1 MEPSVDALAARL
13 EQRLRSGRTP
23 EVTSA
28 DTRPTVDVDRLAAS
42 IEEAAALSGRFDPIA
57 LVSAVDP
64 STRVSVLSRLASS
77 SVVEVQGA
85 KTQWLLQADRRTDV
99 LKRLV
104 TEQRL
109 ETKLAEPLPETDR
122 FGEKL
127 RELLRTG
134 ASVNVEGLSR
144 DDLLATAA
152 AIEATSGIDVP
163 KPDDSAIRQ
172 SLAQLEFLSDYTVLL
187 EDGFVGRTNELED
200 LRAYLADP
208 SPGTTGLWTGL
219 VLTGLGGAGKSTLLA
234 KFARDCVTD
243 KTATVVVLDF
253 DRPGVEPN
261 DTRWLEAE
269 MTRQVSC
276 QYRGTEQALRSSRRD
291 ARQKKQVFEEQFA
304 SFAAQRRDY
313 ESSLRDLVSDLARAL
328 TGAGAGDRPLL
339 LVLDTFE
346 EVMQRELDARALE
359 WLNEIAERL
368 WPIRLKVIFSGRLF
382 DRSRDVLKRHGVTQT
397 IEVEELEPA
406 LAEELLLT
414 YKVPPGLAKRLAA
427 SDVLPRRPLE
437 LKLLARLVTDPG
449 GPPLEE
455 LEQDVRSGG
464 DAARELFTGLV
475 YRRVLLRIKNDT
487 TRTLAYPGLVLR
499 YVTADLV
506 RKVLAPVLGLPEMD
520 DTQAKAALDGLAGY
534 DWLAYRGANGEVW
547 HRKDLRR
554 SILQAMLA
562 QEPEKAT
569 RIHEEAIKYFSGDTP
584 HDRAERIYHRLMLMR
599 SPEDD
604 SSFELEDLKEAYE
617 HIEADAVDLPPRA
630 SALLRFGAG
639 LDLSISDVPL
649 LPPPFLERAYSAT
662 GSRKVNEREFGNALQ
677 LYRDVHLAGK
687 IMAPIDRWEVE
698 TLYATA
704 TWNDPVPPPKPAL
717 QPLKYA
723 VFPEA
728 VMGPGRVSR
737 FHVEAQLRS
746 ADGAWSLLNDRG
758 ARTTIERLAIG
769 LVMLNGDDPFSATE
783 REAIRGF
790 LKLVE
795 SSTLEAMTSSL
806 EVALL
811 MLNALA
817 TPMDWQQVT
826 VPLAPLTMPID
837 EASLDAL
844 EAGSQEQGSPDREAI
859 LALVSGVRRARTQ
872 SVAGRWTVRSL
883 LGAVNA
889 LTNRPGGARLR
900 VEPAGCDRKHTVKLL
915 STPIPAFRD
924 PCRFALLEAF
934 TDANGYRTLAG
945 FVSSIIGLQLDDL
958 QPDAFVAAV
967 SANPEHALEIYVEA
981 TDRCT
986 ALGVLLAKA
995 RAVRPDSPKLKDVEA
1010 AYLRWTRAVD
1020 ALFRRD

>member
-1 MEPSVDALAARL
+1 MEPTVDALAARL

-23 EVTSA
+23 GVASA
-28 DTRPTVDVDRLAAS
+28 DTRPAADLDRLTAS
-42 IEEAAALSGRFDPIA
+42 IEEVAALSGRFDPDA

-64 STRVSVLSRLASS
+64 SSRVSVLSRLAAS

-85 KTQWLLQADRRTDV
+85 RMRWLLKADRRTDV

-109 ETKLAEPLPETDR
+109 ETKLSEPLPATDR

-134 ASVNVEGLSR
+134 ASVAVEGLSR

-163 KPDDSAIRQ
+163 KPDDAAIRQ
-172 SLAQLEFLSDYTVLL
+172 SLAQFEFLSDYSVLL
-187 EDGFVGRTNELED
+187 EGGFVGRVNELED
-200 LRAYLADP
+200 LRTFLADP
-208 SPGTTGLWTGL
+208 PETSQVWTGL

-261 DTRWLEAE
+261 DTPWLEAE
-269 MTRQVSC
+269 MTRQASC
-276 QYRGTEQALRSSRRD
+276 QYRGTEQALRSRRRD
-291 ARQKKQVFEEQFA
+291 TRQKKQAFEEQFA
-304 SFAAQRRDY
+304 SFAAQRREY
-313 ESSLRDLVSDLARAL
+313 ESSLRDLVSDLARVL
-328 TGAGAGDRPLL
+328 TDAGAGDRPLL

-346 EVMQRELDARALE
+346 EVMQRDLDARVLD

-382 DRSRDVLKRHGVTQT
+382 DHSRDVLKGHGVTQT

-406 LAEELLLT
+406 MAERLLLIR
-414 YKVPPGLAKRLAA
+414 KVPPELAKRLAA

-437 LKLLARLVTDPG
+437 LKLLARLVTETGAPTV
-449 GPPLEE
+449 EE
-455 LEQDVRSGG
+455 LEQDLRSGG
-464 DAARELFTGLV
+464 DKARDLFAGLV
-475 YRRVLLRIKNDT
+475 YRRVLLRIKDQT

-506 RKVLAPVLGLPEMD
+506 RQVLAPVLELPEMD
-520 DTQAKAALDGLAGY
+520 EAQATAALDGLAGY
-534 DWLAYRGANGEVW
+534 DWLAYRGPDGEVW

-554 SILQAMLA
+554 SILQAMIA
-562 QEPEKAT
+562 QEPERAR
-569 RIHEEAIKYFSGDTP
+569 RIHEKAIEYFSDDTP
-584 HDRAERIYHRLMLMR
+584 RHRAEQIYHRLMLTR
-599 SPEDD
+599 SPEDGG
-604 SSFELEDLKEAYE
+604 SFDREDLKRAYE
-617 HIEADAVDLPPRA
+617 HIGADIVDLPPPA
-630 SALLRFGAG
+630 AALLRFAASQ
-639 LDLSISDVPL
+639 DLSVADVAL
-649 LPPPFLERAYSAT
+649 LPPRYVGAAYSDK
-662 GSRKVNEREFGNALQ
+662 GKLLVDDREFGTALK
-677 LYRDVHLAGK
+677 LYRDVHVAGK
-687 IMAPIDRWEVE
+687 ITAPIDRWEVE

-704 TWNDPVPPPKPAL
+704 TWNDPVPPPRPPL
-717 QPLKYA
+717 QRLKYA

-728 VMGPGRVSR
+728 VMGPGRVPR
-737 FHVEAQLRS
+737 FHVEAELRS
-746 ADGAWSLLNDRG
+746 EDSVRSILGDRR
-758 ARTTIERLAIG
+758 ASTTIERLAVG
-769 LVMLNGDDPFSATE
+769 LVMLNGDDPFSASE
-783 REAIRGF
+783 RDAVGAFQQRAR
-790 LKLVE
+790 
-795 SSTLEAMTSSL
+795 SSTPAPGTASIEGWLS
-806 EVALL
+806 
-811 MLNALA
+811 MLSALA
-817 TPMDWQQVT
+817 TPMDWRQLT
-826 VPLAPLTMPID
+826 VPLAPLWLPID

-844 EAGSQEQGSPDREAI
+844 EAGSQRQDSPDREAI

-883 LGAVNA
+883 LGAVNG
-889 LTNRPGGARLR
+889 LNNRPGGTRMQ
-900 VEPAGCDRKHTVKLL
+900 VGPAGFDRTQTVKLW

-934 TDANGYRTLAG
+934 TDADGYRTLAG
-945 FVSSIIGLQLDDL
+945 FVSSIIGLPLNDL
-958 QPDAFVAAV
+958 VPDAFVAAV
-967 SANPEHALEIYVEA
+967 SADPEHTLEIYVEA
-981 TDRCT
+981 IDRFT
-986 ALGVLLAKA
+986 ALGDILTKA